1 MIQKKLDLIILLSIL
16 AVTIA
21 FSGGVYAQLVNRAI
35 GEDAD
40 IYIDSGGLAF
50 QGTTTSFCALYT
62 PTGALNSTTNN
73 FFIAENGDGQ
83 FKFTSRE
90 NFTMVFLTSYTS
102 LVLEGDQGNA
112 LRVINVSDTG
122 LSDEYP
128 VKENNVVTVTW
139 IQGFG
144 YTFALP
150 IISFWGFI
158 GGSVIGAM
166 GLGGAIKKR
175 NLKLMWV
182 AVIAGFIALVCFL
195 IWTSGLT

>member
-1 MIQKKLDLIILLSIL
+1 MIKKFDLVILLSVLCL
-16 AVTIA
+16 AVA
-21 FSGGVYAQLVNRAI
+21 FSGGVYAQLVNRAV
-35 GEDAD
+35 GEDAE

-83 FKFTSRE
+83 FKFTSKE

-102 LVLEGDQGNA
+102 LVLEGDNNSA

-122 LSDEYP
+122 LSNEYP
-128 VKENNVVTVTW
+128 VLENNVVTVTW
-139 IQGFG
+139 IQAFG

-166 GLGGAIKKR
+166 SLGGAIKKR
-175 NLKLMWV
+175 NLTLLWI
-182 AVIAGFIALVCFL
+182 AIIAGFIALVFFL